1 MIKVTVTYYICKV
14 IYPAL
19 NLRIQGRTR
28 GVAGREDAVMECGHN
43 GVTVA
48 MATEGGFPHPTPT
61 PTPSPSPSPVACQ
74 LPSRSPEHIQPRLL
88 DRNITPWPV
97 CVTTAAAAHSLGRAD
112 ETQPASVRVTAAGT
126 AGAAERRTVC
136 VGGAL

>member
-1 MIKVTVTYYICKV
+1 
-14 IYPAL
+14 
-19 NLRIQGRTR
+19 
-28 GVAGREDAVMECGHN
+28 MECGHN

-48 MATEGGFPHPTPT
+48 MATEGGFPHPTPTPT

-126 AGAAERRTVC
+126 AGAVERRTVC